1 VHIVIEEAPEF
12 IPQRIFGEN
21 ATVFGAVDRIV
32 RLGRNHG
39 IGVTAIGQRLQTT
52 NKDTVSQV
60 DALIVMRLVDPQG
73 KKAARDW
80 VMAKG
85 EEERADEFVDALAR
99 LKTGTGYVWSPEW
112 LEQFAAVEFSARQTF
127 HYDADRAAEETMPT
141 GAIAQA
147 VDTDELVKSF
157 ARFTAPAAAKLE
169 GRGSKDGAKIADL
182 EARIESLTAALE
194 TAQSQ
199 TTTEDEIE
207 HRVQI
212 AVQNSTAEMHSR
224 LAQFESYVS
233 AVVKQGQAL
242 VNGSVAGETGEATPI
257 VFAPMNRVKRMEQQV
272 EDNPRITRT
281 AKKIF
286 RTLVEEYPDFPNGMS
301 KAKLAMLCK
310 LKVTSGG
317 GFNQPISDLRSRRY
331 ITINGSGETALVAIN
346 AEMLR

>member
-1 VHIVIEEAPEF
+1 MLTKYFLRHLFCAKIRILGTVRLPLLPPFTITDAIGCEFRTHILYRMLLAQIVI
-12 IPQRIFGEN
+12 
-21 ATVFGAVDRIV
+21 
-32 RLGRNHG
+32 
-39 IGVTAIGQRLQTT
+39 
-52 NKDTVSQV
+52 
-60 DALIVMRLVDPQG
+60 
-73 KKAARDW
+73 AR
-80 VMAKG
+80 
-85 EEERADEFVDALAR
+85 
-99 LKTGTGYVWSPEW
+99 P
-112 LEQFAAVEFSARQTF
+112 
-127 HYDADRAAEETMPT
+127 
-141 GAIAQA
+141 
-147 VDTDELVKSF
+147 
-157 ARFTAPAAAKLE
+157 
-169 GRGSKDGAKIADL
+169 DL
-182 EARIESLTAALE
+182 EHKIESLTAALE
-194 TAQSQ
+194 TAQAQ
-199 TTTEDEIE
+199 TVTEDEIE

-242 VNGSVAGETGEATPI
+242 VNGTVAGESGESAPI

-281 AKKIF
+281 SKKIF

-317 GFNQPISDLRSRRY
+317 GFNQPLADLRARRY